1 MFIIL
6 LQQILGNK
14 LLLAIIGRQKKVIS
28 VVYSNYNNNL
38 LIKVCC
44 ENVLIELL
52 L

>member
-14 LLLAIIGRQKKVIS
+14 LLLAIIGRQKKVIL
-28 VVYSNYNNNL
+28 VVYSNYNNL
-38 LIKVCC
+38 LTKVCC
-44 ENVLIELL
+44 ENVLNITLL